1 MLFIDIETKSGADLR
16 EVGVY
21 RYVED
26 PDFEILMAAWSV
38 DGGEVLA
45 ATGEDNVRN
54 IPGLFNP
61 SVVKIAHNA
70 AFERV
75 CFSHL
80 AGLPSGTYL
89 DPREYHDTQAVAGE
103 RGYPQKLERLAVALG
118 AEPKDPA
125 GAALIRFFCMPK
137 RGGGFNRPQDHPEKW
152 AAFVEYCKQDVSTL
166 IDVHNRLGDFPT
178 AMERAVYLADQRIN
192 DRGIRVDLE
201 LARNAAEAAEENQ
214 MTQELEVMNLT
225 GIANPNSNPQMLA
238 WLRSSGLS
246 VPNLRAETVERLL
259 TGSLSYT
266 QRRVLELRQ
275 ELALV
280 ASKKYTTALA
290 SASGGDRLRGCFRFF
305 GAHTGRWTGSGVQ
318 PQNLPRATLHTPEF
332 DPAVDDPGEDSA
344 IASEAS
350 ILDLALG
357 LGGEAE
363 TLKALV
369 RSLFII
375 NGAVVDYA
383 AIEARVLSWLAGEE
397 WALEAFRVGRDIYVE
412 TAERMGGLTRFQGK
426 VAVLA
431 LGYNGGVA
439 ALRRMGA
446 EGDDAA
452 LQYLVTQWRRANPAV
467 VEMWKTMEQAFWLG
481 GKVGDHLH
489 IERTRPGSRYI
500 HLPSGRSIAYH
511 EVTRS
516 AVETEYGPKMRLQ
529 FVDPRRGFRVDTY
542 GGKLSENVTQAVAR
556 DLLAEALVRLD
567 DAGLAVVGHVHDEVL
582 VEGGSV
588 DEVTKWMTQQ
598 PEWAEGLPLDGEGFT
613 CNRYRKG

>member
-1 MLFIDIETKSGADLR
+1 MLFVDIETKSGTDLT
-16 EVGVY
+16 ESGVY

-45 ATGEDNVRN
+45 ATGEDNIRN

-61 SVVKIAHNA
+61 SVVKVAHNA

-75 CFSHL
+75 CFSRL

-89 DPREYHDTQAVAGE
+89 DPEQYHDTQAVAGE

-152 AAFVEYCKQDVSTL
+152 AAFVSYCKQDVSTL
-166 IDVHNRLGDFPT
+166 IDVHNLLGDFPT

-201 LARNAAEAAEENQ
+201 LARNAAAAAEDNQ

-225 GIANPNSNPQMLA
+225 GVANPNSNPQMLA

-246 VPNLRAETVERLL
+246 VPNMQAATVERLL
-259 TGSLSYT
+259 SSGSLTYT

-318 PQNLPRATLHTPEF
+318 PQNLPREHL
-332 DPAVDDPGEDSA
+332 DSDA
-344 IASEAS
+344 EVEAA

-357 LGGEAE
+357 LGGEAT

-369 RSLFII
+369 RPMFLVD
-375 NGAVVDYA
+375 GAVVDYA

-431 LGYNGGVA
+431 LGYNGGTA

-481 GKVGDHLH
+481 GKVGEHLRV
-489 IERTRPGSRYI
+489 ERTRPGSRYI

-516 AVETEYGPKMRLQ
+516 AVETEYGPKMRIQ
-529 FVDPRRGFRVDTY
+529 FVDPRRGFRTDTY

-567 DAGLAVVGHVHDEVL
+567 AAGLTVVGHVHDEVL

-598 PEWAEGLPLDGEGFT
+598 PDWAAGLPLDGEGFT
-613 CNRYRKG
+613 CGRYKKG

>member
-1 MLFIDIETKSGADLR
+1 MLFVDIETKSGTDLT
-16 EVGVY
+16 ESGVY

-45 ATGEDNVRN
+45 ATGEDNIRN

-61 SVVKIAHNA
+61 SVVKVAHNA

-75 CFSHL
+75 CFSRL

-89 DPREYHDTQAVAGE
+89 DPEQYHDTQAVAGE

-152 AAFVEYCKQDVSTL
+152 AAFVSYCKQDVSTL
-166 IDVHNRLGDFPT
+166 IDVHNLLGDFPT

-201 LARNAAEAAEENQ
+201 LARNAAAAAEDNQ

-225 GIANPNSNPQMLA
+225 GVANPNSNPQMLA

-246 VPNLRAETVERLL
+246 VPNMQAATVERLL
-259 TGSLSYT
+259 SSGSLTYT

-318 PQNLPRATLHTPEF
+318 PQNLPREHL
-332 DPAVDDPGEDSA
+332 DSDA
-344 IASEAS
+344 EVEAA

-357 LGGEAE
+357 LGGEAT

-369 RSLFII
+369 RPMFLVD
-375 NGAVVDYA
+375 GAVVDYA

-431 LGYNGGVA
+431 LGYNGGTA

-481 GKVGDHLH
+481 GKVGEHLRV
-489 IERTRPGSRYI
+489 ERTRTGSRHI

-516 AVETEYGPKMRLQ
+516 AVETEYGPKMRIQ
-529 FVDPRRGFRVDTY
+529 FVDPRRGFRTDTY

-567 DAGLAVVGHVHDEVL
+567 AAGLAVVGHVHDEVL

-598 PEWAEGLPLDGEGFT
+598 PDWAAGLPLDGEGFW
-613 CNRYRKG
+613 CGRYRKG